1 MELEDHLFFLCT
13 QVTTRRDRALADVLR
28 PLGLLSTE
36 WRVLGTLRIKGAMTM
51 LELAQWT
58 AYERTRL
65 SKLLNNMQER
75 GWLERYDNEN
85 DKRSV
90 LIEIAPLGTALHR
103 KAEKKVDSLNH
114 EILQAFTDAEI
125 ELVRS
130 TLRAIRQTLI
140 VQGY

>member
-1 MELEDHLFFLCT
+1 
-13 QVTTRRDRALADVLR
+13 
-28 PLGLLSTE
+28 
-36 WRVLGTLRIKGAMTM
+36 M

-130 TLRAIRQTLI
+130 TLGAIRQTLI

>member
-13 QVTTRRDRALADVLR
+13 QVTTRRDRALAEVLR

-65 SKLLNNMQER
+65 SKLLHNMQDR
-75 GWLERYDNEN
+75 GWLERLGNDS

-90 LIEIAPLGTALHR
+90 LLQIAPLGLALHR
-103 KAEKKVDSLNH
+103 KAEKKVDALND
-114 EILQAFTDAEI
+114 EILHAFSDAEVAR
-125 ELVRS
+125 VRGMLS
-130 TLRAIRQTLI
+130 GIRQTLI
-140 VQGY
+140 EQGY

>member
-13 QVTTRRDRALADVLR
+13 QVTTRRDRALAEVLR

-65 SKLLNNMQER
+65 SKLLHNMQDR
-75 GWLERYDNEN
+75 GWLERLGNDS

-90 LIEIAPLGTALHR
+90 LLQIAPSGLALHR
-103 KAEKKVDSLNH
+103 KAEKKVDALND
-114 EILQAFTDAEI
+114 EILHAFSDAEVAR
-125 ELVRS
+125 VRGMLS
-130 TLRAIRQTLI
+130 GIRQTLI
-140 VQGY
+140 EQGY

>member
-65 SKLLNNMQER
+65 SKLLHNMQER
-75 GWLERYDNEN
+75 GWLERLGNDS

-90 LIEIAPLGTALHR
+90 LLQIAPLGVALHR
-103 KAEKKVDSLNH
+103 KAEKKVDALND
-114 EILQAFTDAEI
+114 EVLQAFSEVEVAR
-125 ELVRS
+125 VRGMLS
-130 TLRAIRQTLI
+130 GIRQTLI
-140 VQGY
+140 DKGY

>member
-103 KAEKKVDSLNH
+103 KAE
-114 EILQAFTDAEI
+114 
-125 ELVRS
+125 
-130 TLRAIRQTLI
+130 
-140 VQGY
+140 

>member
-130 TLRAIRQTLI
+130 TLGAIRQTLI

>member
-13 QVTTRRDRALADVLR
+13 QVTSRRDRALVDVLR

-36 WRVLGTLRIKGAMTM
+36 WRVLGTLRSKGAMTM

-65 SKLLNNMQER
+65 SKLLQNMQER
-75 GWLERYDNEN
+75 GWLERLGNES

-90 LIEIAPLGTALHR
+90 LLQIAPLGSALHR
-103 KAEKKVDSLNH
+103 KAEKKVDALNQ
-114 EILQAFTDAEI
+114 EILQAFTDAEMGR
-125 ELVRS
+125 VRN
-130 TLRAIRQTLI
+130 TLAGIRQILI
-140 VQGY
+140 DQGY

>member
-65 SKLLNNMQER
+65 SKLLHNMQER
-75 GWLERYDNEN
+75 GWLERLGNDS

-90 LIEIAPLGTALHR
+90 LLQIAPLGVALHR
-103 KAEKKVDSLNH
+103 KAEKKVDALND
-114 EILQAFTDAEI
+114 EVLQAFSEV
-125 ELVRS
+125 EVVRVRGMLS
-130 TLRAIRQTLI
+130 GIRQTLI
-140 VQGY
+140 DKGY

>member
-13 QVTTRRDRALADVLR
+13 QITSRRDRALADVLR

-51 LELAQWT
+51 LDLAQWT

-65 SKLLNNMQER
+65 SKLLHNMQER
-75 GWLERYDNEN
+75 GWLERFGNDS

-90 LIEIAPLGTALHR
+90 LIQIAPLGVALHR
-103 KAEKKVDSLNH
+103 KAEKKVDALNQ
-114 EILQAFTDAEI
+114 EILRGFTGYEMGRIRGVLA
-125 ELVRS
+125 
-130 TLRAIRQTLI
+130 TIRQTLI
-140 VQGY
+140 TQGY